1 MQDIIDGKDDGP
13 VLTPIKK
20 ARNPADEHRTSVIE
34 KLNEKNC
41 NQLRSQCKQE
51 NLDSKGK
58 KAELVERLAE
68 KSVKQKYGSPKMR
81 ESYQTAMSTPVAQP
95 KSLQSSSSKIFK
107 VSIFLHFV

>member
-1 MQDIIDGKDDGP
+1 MQEIIDGKDDGP

-20 ARNPADEHRTSVIE
+20 AKDSAEEHRISMTE
-34 KLNEKNC
+34 QLNEKNC

-68 KSVKQKYGSPKMR
+68 KSVSKKFGSPKMR
-81 ESYQTAMSTPVAQP
+81 ESYQTAMSTPIAQP
-95 KSLQSSSSKIFK
+95 KSLQSSSSKF
-107 VSIFLHFV
+107 FH